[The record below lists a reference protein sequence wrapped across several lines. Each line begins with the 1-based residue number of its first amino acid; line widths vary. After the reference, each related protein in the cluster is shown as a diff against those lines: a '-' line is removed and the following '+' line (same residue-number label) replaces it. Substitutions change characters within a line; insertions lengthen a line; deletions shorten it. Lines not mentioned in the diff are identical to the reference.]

1 MIKVEC
7 PICMRDIT
15 FDENVHEGDIV
26 QCPVC
31 KEWFRLVRVN
41 GEWEGERI

>member
-1 MIKVEC
+1 MIVEC

-15 FDENVHEGDIV
+15 IDENAVEGDIV
-26 QCPVC
+26 KCPVC
-31 KEWFRLVRVN
+31 KESFRLVRVN